1 MAPAKVPL
9 FTLKR
14 TALRISRRKFKPKTP
29 QAVYYVNEQIRVP
42 QVRVIDED
50 EGHIGILPTDQAI
63 QMARGKDLDLVVIQP
78 KAEPPIAKITEF
90 GKYKYEE
97 EKKQRQ
103 QKANQKTVEVKGIR
117 LSLRI
122 GDHDKDVRKEQA
134 KRFMENGD
142 KVKVEII
149 LRGREKSHGDLARTV
164 IENFIKDLNQE
175 MPVKVEQPIV
185 RQGGQLTSVVG
196 KA

>member
-1 MAPAKVPL
+1 MPL

-14 TALRISRRKFKPKTP
+14 TTLRISRRKFKPKTP
-29 QAVYYVNEQIRVP
+29 QVVYHVNEQIRSP
-42 QVRVIDED
+42 QVRVIDETGG
-50 EGHIGILPTDQAI
+50 GHVGILPTEKAI
-63 QMARGKDLDLVVIQP
+63 QMAKERDLDLVVIQP

-90 GKYKYEE
+90 GRYKYEE

-103 QKANQKTVEVKGIR
+103 QKANTKTVEVKGIR

-122 GDHDKDVRKEQA
+122 GEHDKDVRKEKA
-134 KRFMENGD
+134 KQFMEKGD

-149 LRGREKSHGDLARTV
+149 LRGREKARGDVARQV
-164 IENFIKDLNQE
+164 IENFVKELNE
-175 MPVKVEQPIV
+175 ELPLKIEQPV
-185 RQGGQLTSVVG
+185 TRQGGQLTSIIG